1 MKPSLVVLA
10 AVVALTATEASAQG
24 VDLTGPYRCV
34 QMCRTELPGQQAFIT
49 QNGWNMNLLNEAGQP
64 SRGWFD
70 RPGRIWAQNWQEG
83 ASVSPDGSTIWFDRG
98 TVWQRDLGLVEPEP
112 VPVDRLR
119 RGQRRAAAP
128 PVAGPPAAAPPVAR
142 STATRSSNLY
152 DGSWS
157 VAISTH
163 SGPCD
168 PQYRVGVQIING
180 NVVSDGGQANL
191 QGRVAP
197 NGSVWVSVAAGGG
210 QADGQGRMSQNVG
223 TGTWR
228 GQGSGSACAGT
239 WQAVRRG

>member
-1 MKPSLVVLA
+1 
-10 AVVALTATEASAQG
+10 
-24 VDLTGPYRCV
+24 
-34 QMCRTELPGQQAFIT
+34 MCRGELPGQQAFIT
-49 QNGWNMNLLNEAGQP
+49 QNGWSMNLLNEAGQP

-70 RPGRIWAQNWQEG
+70 RAGRIWAQNWQEG
-83 ASVSPDGSTIWFDRG
+83 ASVSADGMTIWFDRG
-98 TVWQRDLGLVEPEP
+98 AVWQRDLGEPA
-112 VPVDRLR
+112 PVDRAG
-119 RGQRRAAAP
+119 RGQRRGKRAAAP
-128 PVAGPPAAAPPVAR
+128 PAARSTVAEPPAAAPPAAR
-142 STATRSSNLY
+142 STAARSNPY

-180 NVVSDGGQANL
+180 NVVSDSAGQANL